1 MERDMSDNPLLGERF
16 SDDSHA
22 GTGRMTIKGTINRLA
37 MLLAMTVITAAWTW
51 QRFTVD
57 PSEAML
63 WAIGGALTGTVMVFA
78 LMFKRELAPYLAP
91 AYALAEGLFI
101 GAISARYDAQFGG
114 IVFQAVM
121 LTFGIMF
128 AMLGAYSTGLIRATP
143 MLVKT
148 VVMATLGIA
157 VFYIIAMVMMLF
169 GAEPPLIYNSG
180 PIGIAFSLIVIG
192 IAAFNLIIDF
202 DTIEN
207 GANMGMPKYMEW
219 YGAFA
224 MLVTLVWLYVE
235 ALRLISKLRD

>member
-1 MERDMSDNPLLGERF
+1 MSSNPLLGERF
-16 SDDSHA
+16 NNDSQLDTA
-22 GTGRMTIKGTINRLA
+22 RMTIKGTINRLA
-37 MLLAMTVITAAWTW
+37 MLLAITVMSAAWTW
-51 QRFTVD
+51 QQFTVN
-57 PSEAML
+57 PSAAML
-63 WAIGGALTGTVMVFA
+63 WAFGGAIVGMIFVFA

-91 AYALAEGLFI
+91 AYAAAEGLFI

-128 AMLGAYSTGLIRATP
+128 AMLAAYRTGLLRATP
-143 MLVKT
+143 LFTKT
-148 VVMATLGIA
+148 IVLATLGIG
-157 VFYIIAMVMMLF
+157 VFYLVAMVMMLF
-169 GAEPPLIYNSG
+169 GMEPPLIYNSG
-180 PIGIAFSLIVIG
+180 PIGIAFSLLVVG
-192 IAAFNLIIDF
+192 IASFNLILDF
-202 DTIEN
+202 DIIEQ